1 MIRGQLNCCSCC
13 LPAIHQK
20 ELGEESASDIIQ
32 HSSESGK
39 RGRGEELRKPHSF
52 LLLFTMLSHM
62 MAQPHLKSFAFFAA
76 LFSVYQ
82 QMQYK
87 LYSRIC
93 DKKEAASP
101 LQKVE

>member
-1 MIRGQLNCCSCC
+1 
-13 LPAIHQK
+13 
-20 ELGEESASDIIQ
+20 
-32 HSSESGK
+32 
-39 RGRGEELRKPHSF
+39 
-52 LLLFTMLSHM
+52 MLSHM